1 MTQNPQNVL
10 FREIHKN
17 AWLKKLPT
25 VEKRNGAFPKKGE
38 RVWVVFCVHDDSEAL
53 LELYTDQKL
62 AVAHKPDWFISLN
75 NCLHV
80 SPTICAQEDE
90 YEFVIT
96 LSSEVIRLAA
106 PSWELMMEW
115 VETIRS
121 KLQEMRI
128 LSPRE
133 NLYSRMP
140 EARLPLAPTRD
151 PNSPLP
157 PTPYGPSARVP
168 GIEPVHLENSDAVAV
183 TESVEPT
190 SMDALASTSVQ
201 QTHSSLNYESRPSTA
216 FYITQS
222 EPPVYTRPRH
232 VLNRAASVPDSPSV
246 YSSSLS
252 HSPGLRNPS
261 ISNVTVIEVSA
272 NHPVSH
278 SALPFDSGDVFNFNL
293 LDEALQPV
301 ANGSTES
308 HEEPLPVGSIVTDD
322 LSVLPGPSRT
332 TDSHNMSS
340 VTISNDTYSCD
351 SSGSSN
357 SSSSINSISSSR
369 QEENSVNSH
378 ASVNC
383 ALSSSLQDV
392 SEVLSHYECV
402 FLPTHSPSSSQEVG
416 ASRALNVPPRF
427 KSSET
432 NVSSSASRTTGAAT
446 PPLVSQQSSAQ
457 SSMQT
462 SQQGSTSV
470 ESPTVGASQRRRSR
484 STSASEGSSPR
495 VSANLADRNRGASG
509 SASGVARTEGE
520 RRLQPAPHPYRHLG
534 AMFSA
539 DSVNVGRL
547 TLREQQVMQLR
558 REMLHPGGVRLQ
570 LRRKDCT
577 NSIALVDAF
586 GAVWV
591 AGWKQKEHPMLYNAL
606 HIGDH
611 LVSTGG
617 VPVQNASDAQ
627 KLIRGTSS
635 LYVEFV
641 IRRVP
646 CGRVFAIRRETEGQ
660 SLGIVQEG
668 NTAEIRDV
676 LPGSPA
682 ARFGLV
688 PRAPTCDGLSLTNW
702 ILTEINGRPLN
713 LFFKDGEVRDRLNA
727 VGRDISILVQPADL
741 VKQLKKQ
748 LKSIRGYKD
757 YIVQ

>member
-308 HEEPLPVGSIVTDD
+308 HEEPLPVG
-322 LSVLPGPSRT
+322 
-332 TDSHNMSS
+332 
-340 VTISNDTYSCD
+340 
-351 SSGSSN
+351 
-357 SSSSINSISSSR
+357 
-369 QEENSVNSH
+369 
-378 ASVNC
+378 
-383 ALSSSLQDV
+383 
-392 SEVLSHYECV
+392 
-402 FLPTHSPSSSQEVG
+402 QEVG